1 MGRCPGG
8 DFHRDHSRPSD
19 PALIGRES
27 ARTFVRCYGPAASRP
42 ECMGD
47 WSETPASAVGTVYT
61 SNVTVRHA
69 TKPRWRTRSPR
80 SNNSTRVWQPARP
93 HGSGRPSLRL

>member
-27 ARTFVRCYGPAASRP
+27 ARTFVRCYGPAASRS

-69 TKPRWRTRSPR
+69 IKRRWRTRF
-80 SNNSTRVWQPARP
+80 
-93 HGSGRPSLRL
+93 GRPRGRSVAGQRSRTLR